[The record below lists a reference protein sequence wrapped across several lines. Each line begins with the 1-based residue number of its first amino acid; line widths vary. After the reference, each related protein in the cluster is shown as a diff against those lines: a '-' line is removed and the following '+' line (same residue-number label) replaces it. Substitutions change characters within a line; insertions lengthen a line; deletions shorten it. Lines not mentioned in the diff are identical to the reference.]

1 MVITVLRMKGF
12 FEFGVHSS
20 GFIVRQSPKSLKMAT
35 IKNFEDLKVWQ
46 KARVLCEQVFQLI
59 ELEKFS
65 KDYKLKDQIN
75 DASGSVMDN
84 IAEGFGRQGN
94 NEFINFLTIANG
106 SAMEVK
112 SQLYRA
118 LDRNYITQEKFDEL
132 FQLIEEISKMIFGL
146 IVYLG
151 KSDLKGQKFKA
162 REK

>member
-1 MVITVLRMKGF
+1 
-12 FEFGVHSS
+12 
-20 GFIVRQSPKSLKMAT
+20 MAT
-35 IKNFEDLKVWQ
+35 IKKFEDLKVWQ
-46 KARVLCEQVFQLI
+46 KARVLCQYVFEII
-59 ELEKFS
+59 EYPKFS

-75 DASGSVMDN
+75 GSSGSVMDN

-118 LDRNYITQEKFDEL
+118 FDRNYINQQKIDEL
-132 FQLIEEISKMIFGL
+132 SQLIDEISRMIFGL
-146 IVYLG
+146 IEYLG
-151 KSDLKGQKFKA
+151 KSDFRGQKFKM

>member
-1 MVITVLRMKGF
+1 MGITVLQMR
-12 FEFGVHSS
+12 EFYSS
-20 GFIVRQSPKSLKMAT
+20 EFLVQSLNQKSLKMAT

-46 KARVLCEQVFQLI
+46 KARILCQQIFKITQKEPF
-59 ELEKFS
+59 F

-75 DASGSVMDN
+75 GASGSVMDN

-118 LDRNYITQEKFDEL
+118 LDRNYIPKEKFEEFSSFAD
-132 FQLIEEISKMIFGL
+132 EISKMIFGL
-146 IVYLG
+146 IAYLG
-151 KSDLKGQKFKA
+151 KSDFRGQKFKA